1 MSYSRRFAAPN
12 PLPHAKI
19 GFQLISWEPCDWIE
33 ITIIIAIAGEF
44 RSAGILLV
52 PMQEGPAVFS
62 IFNTEQI
69 AGPSCIGTS
78 KMPALRGMTTPKATE
93 QRNPRTR
100 GIDAKTTIEIL
111 RAIHR
116 EDATVV
122 KAVSGALPAIA
133 RAVDAIAGALQRGG
147 RLFYVGAGT
156 SGRLAALDAAELP
169 PTFGTPPRM
178 VQAVIAGGRSAL
190 THAVEGA
197 EDNRTQGARDLAA
210 RGLNA
215 KDAVVGIAASGA
227 TPYALGALE
236 YANRKGAI
244 TIGITSNP
252 RTPITQV
259 ARISIVTRTGPEVIT
274 GSTRMKAGTAQK
286 LVLNMLSTA
295 TMIRLGRVYDNWMI
309 GVALT
314 NRKLQARGLRI
325 LREAT
330 GASVAESTRA
340 LRQSRHNLG
349 VALIMLKTGAS
360 ARQAKR
366 LLRTNQGHVHNT
378 LNRTQTIT
386 SGRHKSH
393 G

>member
-1 MSYSRRFAAPN
+1 MNRPKPTERRN
-12 PLPHAKI
+12 
-19 GFQLISWEPCDWIE
+19 
-33 ITIIIAIAGEF
+33 
-44 RSAGILLV
+44 R
-52 PMQEGPAVFS
+52 
-62 IFNTEQI
+62 
-69 AGPSCIGTS
+69 
-78 KMPALRGMTTPKATE
+78 
-93 QRNPRTR
+93 RTR
-100 GIDAKTTIEIL
+100 GIDAKSTIGIV

-116 EDATVV
+116 EDASVAR
-122 KAVSGALPAIA
+122 AVSSALPAIA
-133 RAVDAIAGALQRGG
+133 RAVDAIAAALQRGG

-178 VQAVIAGGRSAL
+178 VQAVIAGGRRAL

-197 EDNRTQGARDLAA
+197 EDDRSRGAKDLAA
-210 RGLNA
+210 RGLSA

-227 TPYALGALE
+227 TPYVLGALE
-236 YANRKGAI
+236 FAKRKGAI

-252 RTPITQV
+252 RTPITRMAQ
-259 ARISIVTRTGPEVIT
+259 ISIVTRTGPEVIT

-325 LREAT
+325 LMEAS
-330 GASVAESTRA
+330 GAGVAEAIRA

-349 VALIMLKTGAS
+349 AALIMLKTGAS
-360 ARQAKR
+360 AQQAKR
-366 LLRTNQGHVHNT
+366 LLRENHGHVHNA
-378 LNRTQTIT
+378 LNQAKAIARR
-386 SGRHKSH
+386 SRNAH